1 MAVTN
6 HAAGEPELTPEAT
19 PWLRVPQSAARAQ
32 VGVKMIY
39 TAIRTGAL
47 KAVRLG
53 VRREL
58 RIHRDWL
65 DAWIEAKVEIV
76 NPSAPGAAIPFRK

>member
-6 HAAGEPELTPEAT
+6 TAAGEPELTPEAT
-19 PWLRVPQSAARAQ
+19 PWLTVPQAAAGAQ
-32 VGVKMIY
+32 VGPKIIY
-39 TAIRTGAL
+39 TAIAKGKL
-47 KAVRLG
+47 KAARLG

-65 DAWIEAKVEIV
+65 DAWIEAAVEIL
-76 NPSAPGAAIPFRK
+76 NPSAPGTPIPFRK